1 MAKKNEQIRIPN
13 WSIHVKKGIPYF
25 RIQTY
30 DADGKRFD
38 IYGRSEQEVKRKYLQ
53 ARQKIEDAKF
63 QKLNPTVREYSEK
76 WLEMHSALIQSSTLK
91 GYTLAV
97 QNYIVKPLGDMYM
110 SDVTADDI
118 KLAMVA
124 VSKRS
129 SATYD
134 LVNMLFKSIF
144 YSAQYSNL
152 IRDNPAAKINAK
164 GGVPRKE
171 KEVLTDAQAE
181 LLLDTIRELPPYVF
195 VMIGLYS
202 GLRREEILG
211 LKWDCVFLDVN
222 TPYIAVRR
230 AWHSDHNRPVVT
242 GQLKTPAA
250 RRDIPIPQPLVD
262 CLRAEKEKSISEYVI
277 ADKNGEPLSYSQFKR
292 IWNYI
297 RIRGTQERMIYKYVN
312 GQAVKKK
319 FKPEPGQKC
328 VNRESIVYCLDFKVT
343 PHQLRHTYI
352 TNLIHAGVD
361 PKTVQYLAGHENSKV
376 TMDIYAKAKYNRP
389 AELSGVVNAALMSRL
404 GSNGNEQFTQMM
416 SQNNCCSVVNN

>member
-1 MAKKNEQIRIPN
+1 MAKKEEQPKIPN
-13 WSIHVKKGIPYF
+13 WSIHVKKEIPYF

-30 DADGKRFD
+30 DADGRRFD
-38 IYGRSEQEVKRKYLQ
+38 IYGRSEEEVRQKYLRAQ
-53 ARQKIEDAKF
+53 EEIEAAKF
-63 QKLNPTVREYSEK
+63 RKLNPTVREYSEK
-76 WLEMHSALIQSSTLK
+76 WLEMHSAVIQPSTLK

-97 QNYIVKPLGDMYM
+97 KNYIIKPLGDMYM
-110 SDVTADDI
+110 SDVTADDV
-118 KLAMVA
+118 KMAMVA

-129 SATYD
+129 SATYN

-152 IRDNPAAKINAK
+152 IRDNPTEKINAK
-164 GGVPRKE
+164 GGIPRKE
-171 KEVLTDAQAE
+171 KEALTDEQAK

-195 VMIGLYS
+195 VMIGLYA

-211 LKWDCVFLDVN
+211 LQWDCVFLDVD

-230 AWHSDHNRPVVT
+230 AWHSEHNRPVIT
-242 GQLKTPAA
+242 RELKTPAA
-250 RRDIPIPQPLVD
+250 KRDVPIPQPLVD
-262 CLRAEKEKSISEYVI
+262 CLREAKKVSTSEYVI
-277 ADKNGEPLSYSQFKR
+277 ADKNGDPLSYSQFNR

-297 RIRGTQERMIYKYVN
+297 RVRGTHERTLYKYVN
-312 GQAVKKK
+312 GQAIQKK
-319 FKPEPGQKC
+319 FKPEVGQKC
-328 VNRESIVYCLDFKVT
+328 VNRENIVYCLDFKVT

-389 AELSGVVNAALMSRL
+389 EELSDVVNGALMSQP
-404 GSNGNEQFTQMM
+404 NINE
-416 SQNNCCSVVNN
+416 S